1 MESFWFTWVILPVL
15 IFLARVCD
23 VTIGTMRIVFVAR
36 GNRVLAPVLGF
47 FEILIWLLAI
57 GQIFRNLNNVFCYLA
72 YAGGFATGNY
82 VGMVLEEKLAMG
94 FQVVRIITR
103 KDASQL
109 IEFLKNAGFGVT
121 TIDGQGA
128 TGPVKIVFSIIRRKD
143 QPKVLRAIQEKNPN
157 AFFSVE
163 NIQSASAGIFPPGS
177 RSTVKSLWE
186 AMRFW
191 KKGK

>member
-1 MESFWFTWVILPVL
+1 
-15 IFLARVCD
+15 
-23 VTIGTMRIVFVAR
+23 MRIVFVAR